1 VNTELETTSKEAVA
15 AKFGAL
21 FRHLPGMT
29 EENEETLSND
39 TQASM
44 KKMH

>member
-1 VNTELETTSKEAVA
+1 
-15 AKFGAL
+15 
-21 FRHLPGMT
+21 LPGMT

-44 KKMH
+44 KKMHWDIF